1 MSQIFEYFVVCG
13 IGPEIRSID
22 GTKGYHG
29 PGWMYLPSLLDQYPP
44 STHTLY
50 PPPPPQLPTVS
61 FFINN
66 NTTKISSNAFSWTVF
81 YFQDNLIM
89 SAIVDFSVF
98 YRLVLSFILQ
108 DLILTILPRFRGVIR
123 LFWPVCFC
131 ISIFYSIYRKLLFV
145 VLWCCC
151 KYLRKLDILYRRF
164 LHRYYDLS
172 NLGSI
177 SAYA

>member
-1 MSQIFEYFVVCG
+1 
-13 IGPEIRSID
+13 
-22 GTKGYHG
+22 
-29 PGWMYLPSLLDQYPP
+29 MYLPSLLDQYPP

-61 FFINN
+61 FFIN

-108 DLILTILPRFRGVIR
+108 DLILMILPRFRGAIR

-131 ISIFYSIYRKLLFV
+131 ISIFYSIYR
-145 VLWCCC
+145 
-151 KYLRKLDILYRRF
+151 RF

-172 NLGSI
+172 NLGAI